1 MSATRSAH
9 RKTLSASANGAFRLV
24 EDVELDYPSTRMMG
38 GAQGR
43 PAGRVKT
50 ASGRWIEASGFSNTM
65 MGCDYRPSRYVT
77 KKSPNAISITDRT
90 HIMKHFRRS
99 STQGV
104 THGARFQ

>member
-1 MSATRSAH
+1 
-9 RKTLSASANGAFRLV
+9 
-24 EDVELDYPSTRMMG
+24 
-38 GAQGR
+38 
-43 PAGRVKT
+43 
-50 ASGRWIEASGFSNTM
+50 M

-77 KKSPNAISITDRT
+77 KKSPNAPNAISITDRT